1 MMLAAALEFKGVFPM
16 YSYIDSGF
24 IWLPSDD
31 DWDKVENVCQLLGV
45 FNQVTNI
52 VSGSDYPTANL
63 FLPEVWRMKEV
74 LATKCKD
81 ENEYIKAMTYK
92 MSTKFQKYW
101 GECNLLMSIAAVFD
115 LRNKMTMI
123 RFCFPIIYQ
132 ELEATANVD
141 RILSVL
147 NELYV
152 EYVQEYNSS
161 VAEQNLQINA
171 IESSSSSSINVVGK
185 KNVLT
190 SGRDLYDSFVR
201 NVDTLQQPIKSDL
214 QSYLQENVLIVEK
227 GVEFNALDWWKA
239 NTLKY
244 RILSIMARDILS
256 IPITTV
262 TLESTFSVGG
272 RVIDPHRSKLSTEI
286 MQMLLCGADWV
297 RALHGIKRKHNVSFI
312 LV

>member
-1 MMLAAALEFKGVFPM
+1 
-16 YSYIDSGF
+16 
-24 IWLPSDD
+24 
-31 DWDKVENVCQLLGV
+31 
-45 FNQVTNI
+45 
-52 VSGSDYPTANL
+52 
-63 FLPEVWRMKEV
+63 
-74 LATKCKD
+74 
-81 ENEYIKAMTYK
+81 
-92 MSTKFQKYW
+92 
-101 GECNLLMSIAAVFD
+101 
-115 LRNKMTMI
+115 MTMI

-214 QSYLQENVLIVEK
+214 QSYLEENVLIVEK
-227 GVEFNALDWWKA
+227 GVESWIGG
-239 NTLKY
+239 
-244 RILSIMARDILS
+244 RQIPLSIGFCL
-256 IPITTV
+256 
-262 TLESTFSVGG
+262 
-272 RVIDPHRSKLSTEI
+272 
-286 MQMLLCGADWV
+286 
-297 RALHGIKRKHNVSFI
+297 
-312 LV
+312 

>member
-24 IWLPSDD
+24 IWLPLDED
-31 DWDKVENVCQLLGV
+31 CDKVENVCQLLGV

-63 FLPEVWRMKEV
+63 FLPEVWRMKEG

-81 ENEYIKAMTYK
+81 ENEYIKAMAYK

-101 GECNLLMSIAAVFD
+101 GECNLLMSIAAVLD
-115 LRNKMTMI
+115 PRNKMTMI

-132 ELEATANVD
+132 ELEATTSVD
-141 RILSVL
+141 RTLSVL

-171 IESSSSSSINVVGK
+171 IESFSSSSINVVGK

-201 NVDTLQQPIKSDL
+201 NVDTLQQPIKFDL
-214 QSYLQENVLIVEK
+214 QSYLEENVLIVEK

-244 RILSIMARDILS
+244 FVYNGKGYIVNTNHHCD
-256 IPITTV
+256 
-262 TLESTFSVGG
+262 F
-272 RVIDPHRSKLSTEI
+272 RVYI
-286 MQMLLCGADWV
+286 
-297 RALHGIKRKHNVSFI
+297 
-312 LV
+312 